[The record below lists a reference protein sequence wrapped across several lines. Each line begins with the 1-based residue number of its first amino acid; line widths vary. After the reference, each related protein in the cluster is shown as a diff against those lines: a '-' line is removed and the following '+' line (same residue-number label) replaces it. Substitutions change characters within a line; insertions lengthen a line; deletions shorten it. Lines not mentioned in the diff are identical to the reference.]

1 MNDDE
6 FNTYQQEEANF
17 LQNQDVFFIPVSE
30 AVKDKY
36 DNDTELLTKDGVTN
50 WSKAITDE
58 ILK

>member
-1 MNDDE
+1 MGSLH
-6 FNTYQQEEANF
+6 F